1 LDAVMRRRV
10 TEMDVKLLSP
20 IYLEHV
26 SRTTIN
32 LDSSTVLLSR
42 NDSTLYNFPVLRKRL
57 APGVLPLSQL
67 DVAISFYDLA
77 ADHPHESFE
86 QITKRLLPRGF
97 GRSRTA
103 AAFEREARKMFNLAH

>member
-1 LDAVMRRRV
+1 
-10 TEMDVKLLSP
+10 MDVKLLSP
-20 IYLEHV
+20 FYLEHV

-42 NDSTLYNFPVLRKRL
+42 NDTTLYDFSALWKRL

-67 DVAISFYDLA
+67 DVAIYFYDMA

-97 GRSRTA
+97 GRSKTA
-103 AAFEREARKMFNLAH
+103 PAFKREAKKMYDLAR

>member
-1 LDAVMRRRV
+1 
-10 TEMDVKLLSP
+10 MDVNLLSP

-77 ADHPHESFE
+77 ADYPHESFE
-86 QITKRLLPRGF
+86 QITKRLLPHGF
-97 GRSRTA
+97 GRSKTA
-103 AAFEREARKMFNLAH
+103 AAFEREARRMFSLAR

>member
-1 LDAVMRRRV
+1 
-10 TEMDVKLLSP
+10 MDVKLLSP

-42 NDSTLYNFPVLRKRL
+42 NDSTLYNFPMPRKRL

-67 DVAISFYDLA
+67 DVAICFYDMA
-77 ADHPHESFE
+77 ADHPSESFE
-86 QITKRLLPRGF
+86 QITTRLLPHGF
-97 GRSRTA
+97 GSSKTV
-103 AAFEREARKMFNLAH
+103 AAFEHEARRMFNLAR